1 MQPGDRA
8 AACAGMLETC
18 WLGNGRL
25 FDKYW
30 LGKARVP
37 VVLSEWVRNVC
48 SDVYDARALARRLAQ
63 GGEEGLDEAHTTEV
77 VDFKALLCP
86 VSWQV
91 SICNRRGR
99 GWRWRGCG

>member
-1 MQPGDRA
+1 MVG
-8 AACAGMLETC
+8 CLISI
-18 WLGNGRL
+18 
-25 FDKYW
+25 
-30 LGKARVP
+30 GKAR